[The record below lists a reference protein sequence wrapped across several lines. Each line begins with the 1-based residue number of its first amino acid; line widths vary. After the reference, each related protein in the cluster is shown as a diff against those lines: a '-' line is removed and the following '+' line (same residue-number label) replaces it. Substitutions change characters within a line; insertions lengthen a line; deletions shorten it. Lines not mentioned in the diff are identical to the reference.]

1 MADKVILLLMII
13 ITAFI
18 GYVLP
23 WGQMSF
29 WDATVITSLASAIPS
44 SSGWLAG

>member
-1 MADKVILLLMII
+1 MYVHIYNNFYSEAEDLLWLSGVLLYILAI

-23 WGQMSF
+23 WGQISY
-29 WDATVITSLASAIPS
+29 
-44 SSGWLAG
+44 